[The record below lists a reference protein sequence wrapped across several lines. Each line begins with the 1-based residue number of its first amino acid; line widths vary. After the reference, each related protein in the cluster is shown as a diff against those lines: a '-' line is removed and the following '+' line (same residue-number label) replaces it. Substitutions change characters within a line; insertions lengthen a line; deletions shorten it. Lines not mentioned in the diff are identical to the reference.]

1 MSSSSSSLLTD
12 VATGGGKIHKSGKL
26 TKSERKAE
34 ALRLEAERQLQL
46 ENDAKLG
53 AKLICSIDSDDK
65 GCYNDVDENSNEF
78 LDLSG
83 RDEGNKAG
91 MSGTENMF
99 KVKLKC

>member
-1 MSSSSSSLLTD
+1 MER
-12 VATGGGKIHKSGKL
+12 SGKL
-26 TKSERKAE
+26 TKAERKAE

-46 ENDAKLG
+46 ENEAKRG
-53 AKLICSIDSDDK
+53 AKLICSIASDDK
-65 GCYNDVDENSNEF
+65 GCYNDVDEDSNEF

-99 KVKLKC
+99 KVVVKRLKVFILDIALN